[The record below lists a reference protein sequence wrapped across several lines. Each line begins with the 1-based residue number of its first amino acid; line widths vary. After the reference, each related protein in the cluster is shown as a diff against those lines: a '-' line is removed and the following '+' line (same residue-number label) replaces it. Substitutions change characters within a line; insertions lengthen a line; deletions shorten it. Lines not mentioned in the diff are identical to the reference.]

1 MASASSLAEEDLVDP
16 QLQKSTVEEES
27 AGNAPQMTTETETKK
42 KKKKKKILREEPE
55 WYVKQVLSYKP
66 EPLEEPEV
74 PEFIIRNDP
83 VLAANLY
90 VMFANTALYDEYKKD
105 EMLEKQRNFRQQLKT
120 QSKVTREIEIDEDDD
135 RYETA
140 GGSAGGKGRRRH
152 RPGVMKKQDG
162 NTRKLN

>member
-1 MASASSLAEEDLVDP
+1 MASASSFAEEDLVDP
-16 QLQKSTVEEES
+16 QLQKSTVEES
-27 AGNAPQMTTETETKK
+27 TGSAPQMTTETI
-42 KKKKKKILREEPE
+42 KKKKKKILLEEPE

-74 PEFIIRNDP
+74 PEFIIKNDP

-120 QSKVTREIEIDEDDD
+120 QSKVTYEIEVDEDDD
-135 RYETA
+135 RYETVA